1 MREPGIFTHV
11 RRLHRQ
17 AAMPASP
24 ARRAALA
31 GLAAGATTLLA
42 PGMVH
47 AATGA
52 MSVPQVVAHAIPGS
66 RLSGSGLFRWWGFA
80 VYTAA
85 LWVGPG
91 GIDPARLT
99 AAPFA
104 LELRYARNLKG
115 RAIADQSDVEMRKL
129 EQGTAAERAQWLA
142 QMRAIFPD
150 VGDGDWLCGLFEPK
164 TPDGPRTTFWF
175 NGKPIGVVGG
185 EAFAQAFFSIWLSPK
200 TAAPDLRRALLAQ
213 AAS

>member
-1 MREPGIFTHV
+1 MREPVIFTHR
-11 RRLHRQ
+11 RRLHSH
-17 AAMPASP
+17 AAMPVSP

-31 GLAAGATTLLA
+31 GLAASATTLLA

-52 MSVPQVVAHAIPGS
+52 MSVPQAVADAIPGAH
-66 RLSGSGLFRWWGFA
+66 LSGSGLFRWWGFA

-99 AAPFA
+99 ATPFA
-104 LELRYARNLKG
+104 LELRYARKLKG
-115 RAIADQSDVEMRKL
+115 REIADQSEVEMRKL
-129 EQGTAAERAQWLA
+129 DQGDPAERAQWLA

-150 VGDGDWLCGLFEPK
+150 VGDGDRLCGLFEPK
-164 TPDGPRTTFWF
+164 APGGPRTTFWF
-175 NGKPIGVVGG
+175 NGKPIGMVGG

-200 TAAPDLRRALLAQ
+200 TTAPDLRRALLAQ
-213 AAS
+213 ASP